1 MKRLL
6 TIVALLSGLAA
17 CEPRETFVLL
27 PNESGG
33 PGAIVVSGGGGAETL
48 VTPWNALGVSERG
61 AAPRGLFGV
70 DTSTVARDF
79 SAALAQ
85 QPLPPQTVTL
95 YFESGTVDL
104 TEESRYR
111 IVDAVLAILDR
122 KSPDVSV
129 VGHADR
135 AGDLETN
142 LELSMRRAKA
152 VADLL
157 VGMGIDASLLEVDSH
172 GENNPVVATADDVA
186 EPRNRRVEITVR

>member
-6 TIVALLSGLAA
+6 TMVALLPGLLA
-17 CEPRETFVLL
+17 CEPRERFVLL
-27 PNESGG
+27 PDGSGAAG
-33 PGAIVVSGGGGAETL
+33 SIVVSSGGTAETL
-48 VTPWNALGVSERG
+48 ATPFDGLGVAERG
-61 AAPRGLFGV
+61 AVPYGLFG
-70 DTSTVARDF
+70 TGTATVARDF
-79 SAALAQ
+79 SAALAR

-95 YFESGTVDL
+95 YFETGTVDL
-104 TEESRYR
+104 TEESRLW

-135 AGDLETN
+135 MGDPEAN
-142 LELSMRRAKA
+142 LALSQRRAEA

-157 VGMGIDASLLEVDSH
+157 VGMGIDAAILEVDSH
-172 GENNPVVATADDVA
+172 GENNPVIATADDVA